1 MTSLVHHHHPVS
13 SGSSMASHHRF
24 YLESFNGST
33 NSSSPSSMNGIH
45 QVMSQNQQSINQR
58 FQLFPQLITM
68 PYNEQLKGRREEGQE
83 KRGTMSPSSID
94 CNPLVQSSDVS
105 DCDESVDCCS
115 NDEDEDSDINV
126 DSMDEQKKNE
136 MGKDETNTLIHQ
148 QTSSSGGG
156 GGKKKHLVKPPYS
169 YIALITMSI
178 LQSPEKKLTLS
189 GICDFIKSKFPYY
202 RDKYPMWQN
211 SIRHNLSLNDCF
223 VKIPR
228 EPGNPGKGNYWTLD
242 PASEGMFDNGSFLR
256 RRKRYKRQPA
266 DLFLKDASA
275 LCLAAGI
282 DPYRY
287 AAAAG
292 HGFGSSAIGPS
303 ASGFI
308 HHPALT
314 PGGYPYLTPIPPPHL
329 IHPHHHDLSFSSR
342 TPLQPIN
349 LAMFMAKDAQAS
361 SSRLPPPS
369 FDPSHHL
376 SSSSHPSPPHP
387 SSPSQQQTNLF
398 TLVSNGGSKSS
409 NFSIDNLIGGAKDI
423 MIETRVDQTRIRS
436 EQIRSEQIRS
446 ESERIQLTRNGTSS
460 LIQGSMNP
468 QTASSLLVNLSSA
481 RLHPLPVTS
490 SSSSPNRD

>member
-1 MTSLVHHHHPVS
+1 
-13 SGSSMASHHRF
+13 
-24 YLESFNGST
+24 
-33 NSSSPSSMNGIH
+33 MNGIH
-45 QVMSQNQQSINQR
+45 EVMSQNQQRMNER

-68 PYNEQLKGRREEGQE
+68 PYNESLKESLKGRREGEE
-83 KRGTMSPSSID
+83 EKKRGTISPSSID
-94 CNPLVQSSDVS
+94 CNPMAQSSDIS

-126 DSMDEQKKNE
+126 DSMDEQKKDE
-136 MGKDETNTLIHQ
+136 MGKDEGGVGNTLIHQ
-148 QTSSSGGG
+148 QTSSSSSG

-256 RRKRYKRQPA
+256 RRKRYKRQPN

-275 LCLAAGI
+275 LCLAAGL

-287 AAAAG
+287 AAAAAAAAG
-292 HGFGSSAIGPS
+292 HGFGTSGTSGG
-303 ASGFI
+303 GFI

-314 PGGYPYLTPIPPPHL
+314 SGGYPYLTPIPPPHL
-329 IHPHHHDLSFSSR
+329 MHPHHPHHPHHQDLSLSSSFSSR

-349 LAMFMAKDAQAS
+349 LAMFMAKDVQAS
-361 SSRLPPPS
+361 SSRLPPPPS
-369 FDPSHHL
+369 FDPSHPHL
-376 SSSSHPSPPHP
+376 SPSSHPHPSPPHP

-423 MIETRVDQTRIRS
+423 MIETRMDQMRIRS
-436 EQIRSEQIRS
+436 EQIRSES
-446 ESERIQLTRNGTSS
+446 DRIQLTRNGTSS

-468 QTASSLLVNLSSA
+468 HPQTASSLLANLSSA
-481 RLHPLPVTS
+481 RFHPLPPPVTS
-490 SSSSPNRD
+490 SSSSPNTD